1 MDTPF
6 FFYLSVEVGMHK
18 MEYLN
23 ILLSSTQATFAK
35 MFTAKLFYYGGATL
49 GIICYLTGLT
59 PQQLGSAFILILLD
73 IASRVWAEKANKR
86 RILSRRMYSGFV
98 GKIMAYSILFI
109 ASNQIFFVGDYLQ
122 YVILSG
128 FGLIE
133 IRSIY
138 ENLVDAKQKHLE
150 IIGNKIDKE
159 VEQFRGNNDDVTKSN

>member
-1 MDTPF
+1 
-6 FFYLSVEVGMHK
+6 
-18 MEYLN
+18 MEYIN
-23 ILLSSTQATFAK
+23 ILIVSTKATFAK
-35 MFTAKLFYYGGATL
+35 MFTAKLFYFGGATL

-73 IASRVWAEKANKR
+73 IASRVWAEKANER
-86 RILSRRMYSGFV
+86 RILSRKMYSGFV

-109 ASNQIFFVGDYLQ
+109 ASNQIFFIGDYLQ

-138 ENLVDAKQKHLE
+138 ENLVDAKQKHLD
-150 IIGNKIDKE
+150 IIGNKIVQEIDNFK
-159 VEQFRGNNDDVTKSN
+159 NKPIDNDTQN